1 MKTLYLI
8 RHAESDWKNEETD
21 FDRSLTP
28 KGIIDASVMQKR
40 LDNLNFKPDI
50 VICSPALRTKTTAQI
65 ITNNITTVFESSI
78 YEAPINNL
86 IRVINALPNMHKNV
100 ALIGHN
106 PAISSLVN
114 YLTGD
119 FMNNMKPCTIVKVD
133 LEIDNWDE
141 ITQGSGTEVF
151 CIYPESEN

>member
-8 RHAESDWKNEETD
+8 RHADSDWKNEETD
-21 FDRSLTP
+21 FDRSLSP
-28 KGIIDASVMQKR
+28 KGILDASAIRKQ
-40 LDNLNFKPDI
+40 LDNLNFQPEL

-65 ITNNITTVFESSI
+65 ITKNITTVFESSI
-78 YEAPINNL
+78 YEAPIINL
-86 IRVINALPNMHKNV
+86 IRVINALPNVHKNV

-119 FMNNMKPCTIVKVD
+119 FINNMQPCTVVKVD

-141 ITQGSGTEVF
+141 ITQGAGTENF
-151 CIYPESEN
+151 CIYPKSET